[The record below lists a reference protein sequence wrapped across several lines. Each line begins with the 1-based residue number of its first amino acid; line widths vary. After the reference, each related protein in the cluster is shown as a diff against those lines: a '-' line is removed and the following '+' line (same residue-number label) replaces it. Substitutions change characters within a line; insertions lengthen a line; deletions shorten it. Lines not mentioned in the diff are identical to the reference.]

1 MKTEDTSA
9 NHTYAETSHFLMYFQ
24 SYPID
29 NTVSMP
35 RLGLGTKKY
44 LFGIMFWLK
53 ISTCVTQNAAEYL
66 INFLSKVSAGNSNED
81 TFCRNIDMVCTTRK
95 NVNIPV
101 VFTQIPNI

>member
-1 MKTEDTSA
+1 
-9 NHTYAETSHFLMYFQ
+9 
-24 SYPID
+24 
-29 NTVSMP
+29 MP

-66 INFLSKVSAGNSNED
+66 INCLSKVSAGNSNED
-81 TFCRNIDMVCTTRK
+81 TFCRNTEMVCTTRK
-95 NVNIPV
+95 NVNIPE